1 MHFKVEMEET
11 ATKNI
16 FRNKRT
22 ANKVS
27 LIFLDVK
34 VLTERQQLRFCTL
47 SRNKQGIVYVFIFEK
62 PQNNY

>member
-1 MHFKVEMEET
+1 MVYAFKVEMEET

-34 VLTERQQLRFCTL
+34 SAYRKATIAFLYPVK
-47 SRNKQGIVYVFIFEK
+47 KQARCSVCIYF
-62 PQNNY
+62 